1 MKSFTNR
8 VAYSQPEGLEL
19 WSKNYPMLSSQVGKT
34 RHITLIDPDKQ
45 SPEIA
50 AQRAMV
56 AVECGTSAIFVG
68 GSTDTDSNI
77 VDATCGAIQEALE
90 LAMFAASQHPDADE
104 EMWDVPVILFPGGAH
119 AMSARADGI
128 LFMMLMNSKSR
139 RFLIEEQLMGA
150 PYIAKAGLQTIP
162 TGYVVCAPGGAVGA
176 VGDADLIE
184 SGDGELVSAYCQTAE
199 MYGFTTVYLEAGSGA
214 SSPVSTDLI
223 RTARTSMDCT
233 LIIGGGIRT
242 PEQMKAA
249 ADAGADYIVTG
260 TITEEF
266 DDLKL
271 LQERLQSLIEV
282 L

>member
-1 MKSFTNR
+1 
-8 VAYSQPEGLEL
+8 
-19 WSKNYPMLSSQVGKT
+19 MLSTQSGKT

-56 AVECGTSAIFVG
+56 AVECGTIAIFVG
-68 GSTDTDSNI
+68 GSTHTDSNI

-90 LAMFAASQHPDADE
+90 LAMFAASQHPDVDE
-104 EMWDVPVILFPGGAH
+104 EMWDIPVILFPGGAH

-128 LFMMLMNSKSR
+128 LFMMLMNSTSR
-139 RFLIEEQLMGA
+139 RFLIEEQLTGA

-162 TGYVVCAPGGAVGA
+162 TGYIVCAPGGAVGE
-176 VGDADLIE
+176 VGEAKLIE
-184 SGDGELVSAYCQTAE
+184 SEDRELVSAYCQTAE

-223 RTARTSMDCT
+223 RIAKSSMDCT

-271 LQERLQSLIEV
+271 LKERLQSLIRV